1 MGDAASPIRLFD
13 GEGVK
18 AAVAPA
24 TVAAVAP
31 VTVALGPWSMFA
43 VPLISEEPA
52 FPNAAERSAPL
63 PWLNNMCAREIG
75 HNIFFRYRKIQ
86 REVLLVPNAYTGL
99 YRTTLD

>member
-13 GEGVK
+13 GEGVWVLGLGAWS
-18 AAVAPA
+18 AAALEPD
-24 TVAAVAP
+24 AVAP
-31 VTVALGPWSMFA
+31 VTVAPGPWSMFA

-75 HNIFFRYRKIQ
+75 HGNPFSYRKIT
-86 REVLLVPNAYTGL
+86 REVLPVPYA
-99 YRTTLD
+99 